1 MNITELSKDESSYKA
16 QVIIPHSKLE
26 EEISKKLAEI
36 AKTAKMDGF
45 RVGKVPNHILNKKY
59 AASVRA
65 DVVKQQLDK
74 VIRKIISDNKLNV
87 AVAPEIND
95 LKNEPGKDLEFNL
108 DFELMPEIKMP
119 DFKNILIEKPSLNV
133 DGKDIDERLKKI
145 AEYSKNY
152 DKESKDGAK
161 KGDQVT
167 IDAVGYVDSVA
178 FEGGKLEAH
187 KLVLGSGAFI
197 PGFEDQLIGKKSGE
211 EFIVNVNFPEEYH
224 AKNLAGKASEFKGK
238 VLKVHTPS
246 ENKIDDEFAKKLK
259 CDNLE
264 DLKNKIEADVIS
276 SYEGSINLFMKMAL
290 FDQLEKLIDFQP
302 PKSLLE
308 QEFKALNDQKSQLL
322 EDENIKSMSEKD
334 QEAYFHKIAF
344 RRVAVGLL
352 LAEYIK
358 KHSLSVTE
366 EDIRQ
371 EIFNQARRYPG
382 QEKEVFDFYQ
392 KNPKAVEGVTG
403 PILEEKAVKK
413 IFDEEVEI
421 NPKSYSKSD
430 LEKLLE
436 SQSKI
441 L

>member
-1 MNITELSKDESSYKA
+1 MNITELSKDKSSYKA
-16 QVIIPHSKLE
+16 QVVVPHNKLE
-26 EEISKKLAEI
+26 EEISKNLAEI

-45 RVGKVPNHILNKKY
+45 RVGKVPSHILNKKY

-65 DVVKQQLDK
+65 DVVKQQLDEA
-74 VIRKIISDNKLNV
+74 IRKIISDNKLNI

-119 DFKNILIEKPSLNV
+119 DFKKISIEKPSLIV
-133 DGKDIDERLKKI
+133 DDKDIDERLKKI

-152 DKESKDGAK
+152 DKESKAAAK

-211 EFIVNVNFPEEYH
+211 EFVVNVNFPEEYH

-246 ENKIDDEFAKKLK
+246 ENKINDEFAKKLK

-264 DLKNKIEADVIS
+264 DLKNKIKADVIS
-276 SYEGSINLFMKMAL
+276 SYDGSINLFMKMAL

-302 PKSLLE
+302 PKKLLE

-334 QEAYFHKIAF
+334 QEAYFNKIAF

-366 EDIRQ
+366 EDVRQ
-371 EIFNQARRYPG
+371 EIFNQARKYPG

-403 PILEEKAVKK
+403 PILEEKAVKN
-413 IFDEEVEI
+413 IFDKEIAI

-441 L
+441 